1 MSEPQSTVP
10 SDSPTPDVLRDAL
23 KAFKK
28 RLKLT
33 RLDAE
38 SSLGRGPLSGGKSS
52 GIVAITPPHQFPR
65 AVWDGLV
72 NQGKLKYA
80 GQGTYELAN

>member
-1 MSEPQSTVP
+1 MSTPEATP
-10 SDSPTPDVLRDAL
+10 PTPDPAVLKLAL

-38 SSLGRGPLSGGKSS
+38 SRLGVGPMSNGPGW
-52 GIVAITPPHQFPR
+52 GVTAIMPPIDYPR
-65 AVWDGLV
+65 AVWDELV
-72 NQGKLKYA
+72 KQGKLKNTGHGLYA
-80 GQGTYELAN
+80 LVEQP